1 MFNILDK
8 NIEHLLQD
16 FINQL
21 QGGVVKVKKFRT
33 QHQDKKAYID
43 FLEDKQILRIDYTNP
58 KSRTY
63 EISYIGLYLS
73 NCELS
78 KAIFKTIDRIAN
90 LLRER
95 YENDPSDEIY
105 ITVESI
111 ETSLGIT
118 HEEFIGAYRF
128 LHDFTR
134 LAGAID
140 LNRKDAKILLG
151 ESLLDFIQ
159 FSEIPEGMLKN
170 RFPEDFNLQNVNKK
184 SHGNTESN
192 ASKRELVLGAAIFV
206 LSKFPDQCRA
216 TKGLNEVMGAK
227 VADLIDQKS
236 QLLFESG
243 EPPFSKDKISRIVN
257 KWINKIK

>member
-1 MFNILDK
+1 MFSILDK

-73 NCELS
+73 NCEIS
-78 KAIFKTIDRIAN
+78 KALFKTIDRIAN

-118 HEEFIGAYRF
+118 HEEFISAYRF
-128 LHDFTR
+128 LHNFTR
-134 LAGAID
+134 LVGTTD

-151 ESLLDFIQ
+151 EKLLDFTQ
-159 FSEIPEGMLKN
+159 FSEIPKGMLRS
-170 RFPEDFNLQNVNKK
+170 RFPEDFNLQKVNKK
-184 SHGNTESN
+184 PHRNSELN
-192 ASKRELVLGAAIFV
+192 ANNRELVLGAAVAV
-206 LSKFPDQCRA
+206 LSAFPEQCR
-216 TKGLNEVMGAK
+216 TKDLAK
-227 VADLIDQKS
+227 VQASKVAKLIDQKS
-236 QLLFESG
+236 TILFESG
-243 EPPFSKDKISRIVN
+243 EPPLTENIISRIINEYVN
-257 KWINKIK
+257 KIR